1 MLVIGGVLSDIREQA
16 RMAEEQIHT
25 IVEHQ
30 ITLLRDRET
39 ALLNEVESTKSQ
51 KEKELHLQ
59 KEELEFLLGGIRQA
73 VSFGEAMVKEGSE
86 SEIVAGHQQVMS
98 RLTTLTP
105 RSERGCK

>member
-39 ALLNEVESTKSQ
+39 ALLNEVES
-51 KEKELHLQ
+51 ERE
-59 KEELEFLLGGIRQA
+59 GITSA
-73 VSFGEAMVKEGSE
+73 
-86 SEIVAGHQQVMS
+86 
-98 RLTTLTP
+98 
-105 RSERGCK
+105 ERGA